1 MLAELKK
8 LYDKIPKKYIYFLK
22 YIPDRLLFGKSY
34 KTWEDKLSFDKNIIN
49 KNLLDTL
56 TYARVNTKFGMDNI
70 PDNLTLKNVREVLE
84 SLPLVS
90 SYDLST
96 NLNYYASKEF
106 KDKNSY
112 LTTTGGAGGNPT
124 SITLSNESYGVE
136 WIHIHHIW
144 SFTET
149 NYKKSKDLILTLRGK
164 SLKGTKLVEFNPV
177 YNELVVDTFK
187 VKDSN
192 SKEFI
197 NKIRKY
203 NIKYILAYPSLLKEF
218 IGYFEK
224 HNYKPSIKGVFLG
237 SEGTTSE
244 DKKHISK
251 FFNCRVV
258 HWYGQTEK
266 VALAVDVDSNDMFRV
281 YTSYGYPRIV
291 NGELVSTSFVNK
303 ALPLINFMT
312 GDGAEIIENDKHI
325 YIKNLKS
332 RRGKDFV
339 YLDENKKIP
348 TTSINLHSKIQDDI
362 VSYQIH
368 QNKFA
373 KIEIRVIQKT
383 TSKMDSKKLL
393 KIFTLE
399 MKENLKDFKI
409 EVKLVNEDKIVKSHR
424 GKKIFLVQELKI
436 K

>member
-1 MLAELKK
+1 MKTCKKCNEEL
-8 LYDKIPKKYIYFLK
+8 
-22 YIPDRLLFGKSY
+22 
-34 KTWEDKLSFDKNIIN
+34 EDGFDDCWKC
-49 KNLLDTL
+49 
-56 TYARVNTKFGMDNI
+56 
-70 PDNLTLKNVREVLE
+70 
-84 SLPLVS
+84 
-90 SYDLST
+90 
-96 NLNYYASKEF
+96 
-106 KDKNSY
+106 
-112 LTTTGGAGGNPT
+112 
-124 SITLSNESYGVE
+124 
-136 WIHIHHIW
+136 
-144 SFTET
+144 
-149 NYKKSKDLILTLRGK
+149 
-164 SLKGTKLVEFNPV
+164 
-177 YNELVVDTFK
+177 
-187 VKDSN
+187 
-192 SKEFI
+192 
-197 NKIRKY
+197 
-203 NIKYILAYPSLLKEF
+203 
-218 IGYFEK
+218 
-224 HNYKPSIKGVFLG
+224 
-237 SEGTTSE
+237 TTSE

-373 KIEIRVIQKT
+373 KIEIRVLQKT
-383 TSKMDSKKLL
+383 SSKMDSKKLL

-424 GKKIFLVQELKI
+424 GKKIFLVQELK
-436 K
+436 